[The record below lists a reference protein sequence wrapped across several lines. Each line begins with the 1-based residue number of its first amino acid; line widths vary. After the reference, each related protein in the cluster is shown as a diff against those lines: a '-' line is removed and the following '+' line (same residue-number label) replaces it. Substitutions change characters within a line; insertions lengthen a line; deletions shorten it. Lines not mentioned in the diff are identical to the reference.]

1 MFNIYRYI
9 YIYIYIYLLCKTIT
23 AIVILFSSNFFKSS
37 FSGEK
42 FFPSYLYLFING
54 SFFVILSGFF
64 LIFS

>member
-9 YIYIYIYLLCKTIT
+9 YLLCKTIR
-23 AIVILFSSNFFKSS
+23 AIVILFSSNFFESS

-42 FFPSYLYLFING
+42 FIPSYLYLFIKG
-54 SFFVILSGFF
+54 SFFVILSGIF